1 MDIKLIIPKK
11 IHNKYTYLLNRF
23 KSLEWS
29 GPAWYKVKT
38 DEDGFPLEWRIIH
51 FHPLDLGSHAAT
63 EWEAKDLAAIL
74 KETYA
79 TMPSLKKAYMGLIHS
94 HNTMGAFLSGT
105 DTSTI
110 TEMAPDEGFYGS
122 LVVAS
127 SGKATHAFGFSYKDQ
142 YKYSHC
148 LEIEEDDIHIVSPD
162 LTPLNEW
169 IMEADI
175 IEKNKPKFTYQAKP
189 GKQINLLATTKTSLL
204 SNRVIAERQT
214 VLTKLAKDKRKKV
227 EKILDKW
234 DKGEFT
240 DIDVEAKL
248 EGEDMTFQQIAVLT
262 GLSEYMSSYNHGGYY
277 GLY

>member
-23 KSLEWS
+23 KNLEWS

-38 DEDGFPLEWRIIH
+38 DEDGFPVEWKIVH
-51 FHPLDLGSHAAT
+51 FHPLDLGSHAST
-63 EWEAKDLAAIL
+63 EWEAKDLANIL

-79 TMPSLKKAYMGLIHS
+79 SSPSLKKSYMGLIHS

-110 TEMAPDEGFYGS
+110 TEMAPDVGFYGS

-127 SGKATHAFGFSYKDQ
+127 GGKATHAFGFSYKDQ

-148 LEIEEDDIHIVSPD
+148 LELDEDDIKVVSPD
-162 LTPLNEW
+162 LTPLSEW
-169 IMEADI
+169 ISEGDM
-175 IEKNKPKFTYQAKP
+175 IEKNKPKFSYNTKP
-189 GKQINLLATTKTSLL
+189 GKQINLLANTNSNLL

-248 EGEDMTFQQIAVLT
+248 EGEDMNFQQIAVLT

-277 GLY
+277 GVF

>member
-23 KSLEWS
+23 KNLEWS

-38 DEDGFPLEWRIIH
+38 DIDGFPLVWRIVH

-63 EWEAKDLAAIL
+63 EWEAKDLATIL

-79 TMPSLKKAYMGLIHS
+79 STPSLKKSYLGLIHS

-127 SGKATHAFGFSYKDQ
+127 GGKATHAFGFSYKDQ

-148 LEIEEDDIHIVSPD
+148 LEIEEDDIDIVSPD
-162 LTPLNEW
+162 FTPMDDW
-169 IMEADI
+169 ISEADI
-175 IEKNKPKFTYQAKP
+175 IEKSKPKWNNHVKP
-189 GKQINLLATTKTSLL
+189 GKQISLLANTNSTLL

-214 VLTKLAKDKRKKV
+214 VLTKLVKDKRKKV

-234 DKGEFT
+234 DKGELT

-248 EGEDMTFQQIAVLT
+248 EGEDMNFQQIAVLT
-262 GLSEYMSSYNHGGYY
+262 GLAEYMHYNNGGYY
-277 GLY
+277 GIY